1 MKMKILVLSICF
13 MFSAQLK
20 AQTGP
25 SPQAPTG
32 LTFPNPTANLIVDLL
47 RGMMSYVMAEIK
59 KESDKKIKDTIV
71 IEENFEE

>member
-1 MKMKILVLSICF
+1 MKVKTLVFSICLI
-13 MFSAQLK
+13 FSVQLK
-20 AQTGP
+20 AQSVS

-47 RGMMSYVMAEIK
+47 RGMMGYVMAEIK
-59 KESDKKIKDTIV
+59 KESDKKIKEALV